1 MLLTTGCCGQACGK
15 DRKGDL
21 CGCAFPCSLKFHGP
35 MLQQIHALL
44 GLPLPPAL
52 KSVNVCYKHSDLLKQ
67 ARNRCVGGGE
77 QAEVTAPV
85 IRKKVKAVKQDQGGI
100 SFSLDGMGEGGL
112 VGGLEDGLQGG
123 LEGGEVTSIH
133 VYMDEGGQEQQ
144 INMTL
149 QGTTVVYP
157 TDNTGQIIIQGMEQE
172 TEMNDGVA
180 DKIVKINV
188 GNMNISDIEGN
199 YILAGAGG
207 EGEEDM
213 EQRLE
218 EELEGRE
225 ARLEEQLD
233 LEAAAGREGE
243 AVKKGGTQQNSSS
256 LPQLAQ
262 LPGGVIQL
270 LEPPDLHTY
279 SASPGQFTFK
289 DYQLGGQGGT
299 IFLENITETTAA
311 ATFEPTPT
319 SAIPATKGKKLVPI
333 FPKANESAT
342 GAVSVALGRSGG
354 GMTTVAVGGRET
366 SPLMKIQYKEY
377 PAKILQPELGRLVGS
392 SELGDTR
399 LVCRDGSVIT
409 SSLLLATLSPF
420 LHSLL
425 DCVPR
430 LDPHKT
436 VVLPDS
442 VTVAGLSLLTS
453 LLTAPPTTSLQPEQE
468 EQVAVIS

>member
-85 IRKKVKAVKQDQGGI
+85 IRKKKAVKEDQGGI

-112 VGGLEDGLQGG
+112 EGG

-157 TDNTGQIIIQGMEQE
+157 TDNSGQIIIQGMEQE
-172 TEMNDGVA
+172 TELNEGVA
-180 DKIVKINV
+180 DKIVKIDM

-243 AVKKGGTQQNSSS
+243 IVKKGGTQQNSSS

-299 IFLENITETTAA
+299 IFLEDITETTGA
-311 ATFEPTPT
+311 ATFQPTPT

-342 GAVSVALGRSGG
+342 GAVSVALDRAGVGG
-354 GMTTVAVGGRET
+354 EITKVAVGGRET

-453 LLTAPPTTSLQPEQE
+453 LLTAPPTAPLQPEQE
-468 EQVAVIS
+468 EEVAVIS